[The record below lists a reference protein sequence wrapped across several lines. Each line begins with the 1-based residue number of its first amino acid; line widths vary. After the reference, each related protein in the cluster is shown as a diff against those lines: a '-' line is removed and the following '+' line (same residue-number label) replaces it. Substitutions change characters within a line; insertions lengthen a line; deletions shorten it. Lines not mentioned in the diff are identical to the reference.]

1 MENSEFRKPL
11 VQSAAIL
18 FAVLILFAFI
28 SSSTTG
34 GAMAIFS
41 GIGNLVLFL
50 IGLAIALPFSIAVI
64 IAIFLGAVALYS
76 RETSAQMYSELKKN
90 FSENIVTLK
99 DKWSCSTDR
108 SNQTYSTEE
117 AIQMKQGIVKLE
129 ENSVVLQEK
138 IQVLK
143 SDNTTLNENLASLTE
158 QNFDLKGQLD
168 EFGHTVDKLQSS
180 KNELHELV
188 SALSIKMDDNQE
200 AYLKDQVS
208 KLGDL
213 QSESNKNIAAVA
225 ARIDALETNIKQ
237 SPTAGIFSYIE
248 RDSDQTVFIA
258 KIEEAVSQ
266 EMTYAQI
273 DDYLTENL
281 SPELDKVIKDH
292 PSLTKIYIRNLKR
305 E

>member
-11 VQSAAIL
+11 IQSAAIL

-99 DKWSCSTDR
+99 DKWSCSSDM
-108 SNQTYSTEE
+108 SNQAYSTEKVS
-117 AIQMKQGIVKLE
+117 QMKQGIVQLE
-129 ENSVVLQEK
+129 ENSVSLQEK
-138 IQVLK
+138 MQVLK
-143 SDNTTLNENLASLTE
+143 SDNSTLTENLASLTE
-158 QNFDLKGQLD
+158 QNFALKGQLD
-168 EFGHTVDKLQSS
+168 EFGHAVDKLENS

-188 SALSIKMDDNQE
+188 SALSIKIEDSQE
-200 AYLKDQVS
+200 ADLKDQVS
-208 KLGDL
+208 KIVIL
-213 QSESNKNIAAVA
+213 QSDSNKNLETIA

-248 RDSDQTVFIA
+248 SDADQTVFMA

-273 DDYLTENL
+273 DDFLTENL
-281 SPELDKVIKDH
+281 SPELDKIIKDH
-292 PSLTKIYIRNLKR
+292 PSLTKTYIRNLKR
-305 E
+305 D

>member
-99 DKWSCSTDR
+99 DRWSCSADR

-138 IQVLK
+138 IQVLI
-143 SDNTTLNENLASLTE
+143 SDNSTLNENLASLTE
-158 QNFDLKGQLD
+158 KNFDLKGQLV
-168 EFGHTVDKLQSS
+168 EFGHTVDKLQNS

-188 SALSIKMDDNQE
+188 STLSIKMDDNQE

-248 RDSDQTVFIA
+248 SDSDQTVFIA

>member
-11 VQSAAIL
+11 IQSAAIL

-28 SSSTTG
+28 SSSAAG

-99 DKWSCSTDR
+99 DKWSCSTGM
-108 SNQTYSTEE
+108 SNQAYSTEE
-117 AIQMKQGIVKLE
+117 ASQMKQGIVQLE

-138 IQVLK
+138 MQVLK
-143 SDNTTLNENLASLTE
+143 SDNSTLTENLASLTE
-158 QNFDLKGQLD
+158 QNFALKGQLD
-168 EFGHTVDKLQSS
+168 EFGHAVDKLENS

-188 SALSIKMDDNQE
+188 SALGIKIDASQE
-200 AYLKDQVS
+200 ADLKDQVS
-208 KLGDL
+208 KFVIL
-213 QSESNKNIAAVA
+213 QSESNKNLEAIA
-225 ARIDALETNIKQ
+225 ARIDALETNLKQ

-248 RDSDQTVFIA
+248 SDADQTVLIA

-273 DDYLTENL
+273 DDFLTENL
-281 SPELDKVIKDH
+281 SPELDKIIKDH
-292 PSLTKIYIRNLKR
+292 PSLTKTYIRNLKR

>member
-1 MENSEFRKPL
+1 
-11 VQSAAIL
+11 
-18 FAVLILFAFI
+18 
-28 SSSTTG
+28 
-34 GAMAIFS
+34 MAIFS

-99 DKWSCSTDR
+99 DKWSCSADG
-108 SNQTYSTEE
+108 SNQTCSTEE
-117 AIQMKQGIVKLE
+117 ASQIKQGIVQLE

-143 SDNTTLNENLASLTE
+143 NDNSTLTENLAGLTE
-158 QNFDLKGQLD
+158 QNFALKGQLD
-168 EFGHTVDKLQSS
+168 EFGHAVNKLQSS

-188 SALSIKMDDNQE
+188 SALSIKIDDDRK
-200 AYLKDQVS
+200 ADLKDQVS
-208 KLGDL
+208 KLGLL
-213 QSESNKNIAAVA
+213 QSESNKNLEAVA
-225 ARIDALETNIKQ
+225 ARIESLETNIKQ

-248 RDSDQTVFIA
+248 SDADQTVFIA

-281 SPELDKVIKDH
+281 NPELDKIIKDH
-292 PSLTKIYIRNLKR
+292 PSLTKTYIRNLKR

>member
-11 VQSAAIL
+11 IQSAAIL

-64 IAIFLGAVALYS
+64 IGIFLGAVALYS

-99 DKWSCSTDR
+99 DKWSCSADG

-117 AIQMKQGIVKLE
+117 ASQMKQGIVQLE
-129 ENSVVLQEK
+129 ENSVDLQEK

-143 SDNTTLNENLASLTE
+143 SDNSTLAENLASLSE
-158 QNFDLKGQLD
+158 QNFALKGQLD
-168 EFGHTVDKLQSS
+168 EFGHAVDKLQSS
-180 KNELHELV
+180 KNELHEIV
-188 SALSIKMDDNQE
+188 SALSTKIDDGKE
-200 AYLKDQVS
+200 ADLKDQIS
-208 KLGDL
+208 KFELL
-213 QSESNKNIAAVA
+213 QSESNKNLEALA
-225 ARIDALETNIKQ
+225 ARIDSLETNIKQ

-248 RDSDQTVFIA
+248 SDADQTLFIA
-258 KIEEAVSQ
+258 KIEEVVSQ

-281 SPELDKVIKDH
+281 SPELDKIIKDH